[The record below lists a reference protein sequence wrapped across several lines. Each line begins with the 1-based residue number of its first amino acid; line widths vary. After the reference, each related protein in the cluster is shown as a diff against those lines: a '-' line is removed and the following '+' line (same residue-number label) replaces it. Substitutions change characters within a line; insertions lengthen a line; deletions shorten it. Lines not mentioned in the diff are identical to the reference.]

1 MVFPASPRLPDLRA
15 FETVPLLTP
24 SSSAPFV
31 IETVAMLYSPV
42 SNRERIPVSIGYRET
57 QRATT
62 TRVYSIFPRNPLP
75 KSSSLHAEHRLGADA
90 ACRLALAHIDR
101 KSTRLNSSH

>member
-1 MVFPASPRLPDLRA
+1 MGLPVSVVSASLIRPDLRA

-24 SSSAPFV
+24 ASSAPFV

-75 KSSSLHAEHRLGADA
+75 KSSSLHEIGRAS
-90 ACRLALAHIDR
+90 CRER
-101 KSTRLNSSH
+101 VCQYV